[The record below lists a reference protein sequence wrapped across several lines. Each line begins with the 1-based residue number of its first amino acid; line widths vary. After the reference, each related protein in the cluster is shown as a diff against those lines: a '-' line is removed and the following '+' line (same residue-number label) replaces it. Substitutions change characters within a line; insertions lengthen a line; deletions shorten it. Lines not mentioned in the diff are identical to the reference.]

1 MAPDISI
8 VMPVYN
14 TGALLADAIRSVIAQ
29 DTSATWELV
38 IVDDRSDDSVTRRLL
53 AESSGLDARIRV
65 IANAGPKGPGA
76 ARNAGIA
83 AARASWL
90 AFLDS
95 DDVWP
100 AGSLQRRWS
109 RATSHPDVQWLAG
122 NYASWFPD
130 GTLILAGRPMQARFP
145 PGETEM
151 RLRRPVEI
159 LVEYTPLAGTALIR
173 KEAVE
178 RTGGFDP
185 DVFYGDD
192 WLLNLKL
199 AAATDL
205 VFLSDVLLHLRRHGQ
220 PSVMGAGGYFI
231 GVCEQAIP
239 AALRHPALA
248 SYRPALRRHQVN
260 LLLEMAGELARQ
272 AQPLQAM
279 RARLRALATTPAD
292 MTTWRRVLASM
303 MRSPEK

>member
-1 MAPDISI
+1 MSPDISI

-14 TGALLADAIRSVIAQ
+14 TGALLAEAIRSAIAQ
-29 DTSATWELV
+29 ETSAAWELV

-53 AESSGLDARIRV
+53 AESPGLDARIRV
-65 IANAGPKGPGA
+65 IANTGPKGPGA

-83 AARASWL
+83 AARAPWL

-100 AGSLQRRWS
+100 AGSLQRRWA
-109 RATSHPDVQWLAG
+109 RATSRPDVQWIAG

-130 GTLILAGRPMQARFP
+130 GTLVLAGKPMQARFP

-151 RLRRPVEI
+151 LLRRPVEI
-159 LVEYTPLAGTALIR
+159 LIGYTPLAGTALIR
-173 KEAVE
+173 KEVIE
-178 RTGGFDP
+178 QTGGFDP

-220 PSVMGAGGYFI
+220 PSVMGAGGYFFGI
-231 GVCEQAIP
+231 CKQAIP

-248 SYRPALRRHQVN
+248 SYRPALRRHRVD
-260 LLLEMAGELARQ
+260 LLLDIAEELARQ

-279 RARLRALATTPAD
+279 RARLRALATTPSD
-292 MTTWRRVLASM
+292 VKTWRRVLASM
-303 MRSPEK
+303 VRPPET